1 MMAFVF
7 TALGIIQLPLFNLL
21 QGLYTVAKLTRLRR
35 STRSSSRRL
44 QEERSQ
50 RDRSAAAARATGWGR
65 SAAVASARFFPTELI

>member
-1 MMAFVF
+1 MAFVF

-21 QGLYTVAKLTRLRR
+21 QGLYTEAKQTRLRR

-50 RDRSAAAARATGWGR
+50 LGCLDARALR
-65 SAAVASARFFPTELI
+65 